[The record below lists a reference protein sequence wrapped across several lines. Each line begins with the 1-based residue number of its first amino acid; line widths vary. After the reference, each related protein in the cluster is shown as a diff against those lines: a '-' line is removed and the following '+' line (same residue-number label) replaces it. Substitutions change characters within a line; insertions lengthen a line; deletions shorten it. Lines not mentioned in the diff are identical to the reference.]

1 MRLKVISCEV
11 LFREICLLAAQ
22 SPNQVDVEFL
32 PKGLHD
38 QKSVLMQDRLQEVL
52 DAVETD
58 KNAATDLAP
67 YEAVA
72 LGYAL
77 CGNGIAGLTARSV
90 PIVIPRAHD
99 CITLF
104 LGSRQRYAG
113 YFTDHPGVYF
123 KTTGWI
129 ERGNSGDQIFGQSFE
144 LDALLEKY
152 GEENGR
158 YLYDQLHAY
167 QRTYRQFTFIEM
179 GVEADDRFER
189 STREEASSRGW
200 QFEKL
205 QGDLGLLRKLVN
217 GEWDDDFLVVPPG
230 WRVVATHDERIIE
243 ARES

>member
-1 MRLKVISCEV
+1 MKLKIIGCEV
-11 LFREICLLAAQ
+11 LYREICLLAAQ

-38 QKSVLMQDRLQEVL
+38 QKSVFMQNRLQEVV
-52 DAVETD
+52 DAVD
-58 KNAATDLAP
+58 AAKYDAI
-67 YEAVA
+67 AF
-72 LGYAL
+72 GYAL
-77 CGNGIAGLTARSV
+77 CGNGIVGLTARSV

-99 CITLF
+99 CITFF

-129 ERGNSGDQIFGQSFE
+129 ERGAGGEQIFGQSYE
-144 LDALLEKY
+144 LDALIAKY

-158 YLYDQLHAY
+158 YVYEELHGR
-167 QRTYRQFTFIEM
+167 RTYRQFTFIEM

-189 STREEASSRGW
+189 SARDEASALGW

-205 QGDLGLLRKLVN
+205 QGDLSLLRKLVN

-230 WRVVATHDERIIE
+230 WRVAATHDERIIE
-243 ARES
+243 AREP